1 MEASTIDPG
10 LLQLTEIILT
20 AEAVNTNPALE
31 VNDLPPNLRA
41 MFCPEA
47 AGVIARP
54 VTIKEGI
61 LKSHFPNL
69 AARQLLE
76 NSKNSYLIVNDLS
89 QFGVTSYLPAL
100 KWYFRHTGTEIMK
113 NPALTLSIETAG
125 ETTVSY
131 SEARRMIPLFEDTE
145 EALKGKIAAVIE
157 KSESMKEAVD
167 LVIPYAPNEIEFSL
181 EDLVCSDEQLAIVK
195 KVQTSLEN
203 QEFLRAHRIY
213 ELGRILLVGPPGTGK
228 TSFALALS
236 RAVHMPVIEVRL
248 SMITSQYL
256 GETSKN
262 IDRIFDLAKRI
273 APCILFIDEF
283 DYVAKTRISDD
294 NGTMKRAVNTLL
306 KCIDHINLIKD
317 KVLLIG
323 ATNHA
328 GMLDEAAWRRFDEI
342 ISFTLPNTEMREA
355 ILHHVASD
363 IPCSMDFKDIA
374 EMTEGFSGADLR
386 MMLTE
391 AIVTALLAGRKELNE
406 ADVAAGMELVQ
417 RRNAVRSGCE

>member
-31 VNDLPPNLRA
+31 VNDLPPYLRA

-100 KWYFRHTGTEIMK
+100 KWYFRHTGADIMK

-125 ETTVSY
+125 ETSVSY
-131 SEARRMIPLFEDTE
+131 NEARRMVPLFEDTE
-145 EALKGKIAAVIE
+145 EALKGKIAAVTE

-203 QEFLRAHRIY
+203 QERS
-213 ELGRILLVGPPGTGK
+213 EL
-228 TSFALALS
+228 F
-236 RAVHMPVIEVRL
+236 
-248 SMITSQYL
+248 
-256 GETSKN
+256 
-262 IDRIFDLAKRI
+262 
-273 APCILFIDEF
+273 
-283 DYVAKTRISDD
+283 
-294 NGTMKRAVNTLL
+294 
-306 KCIDHINLIKD
+306 
-317 KVLLIG
+317 
-323 ATNHA
+323 
-328 GMLDEAAWRRFDEI
+328 
-342 ISFTLPNTEMREA
+342 
-355 ILHHVASD
+355 
-363 IPCSMDFKDIA
+363 
-374 EMTEGFSGADLR
+374 
-386 MMLTE
+386 
-391 AIVTALLAGRKELNE
+391 
-406 ADVAAGMELVQ
+406 
-417 RRNAVRSGCE
+417 